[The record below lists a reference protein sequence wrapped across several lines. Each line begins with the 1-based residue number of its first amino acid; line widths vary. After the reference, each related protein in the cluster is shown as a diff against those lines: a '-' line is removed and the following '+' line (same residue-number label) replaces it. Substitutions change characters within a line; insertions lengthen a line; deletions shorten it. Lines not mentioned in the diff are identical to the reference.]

1 MPAELIAFTITRLP
15 AAAVVGQAVHYRMG
29 APDGNPLPALWER
42 MAKDGTLTQ
51 LGALPTRIL
60 PEVWIGW
67 MGYFN
72 PVENS
77 MLYLAGVL
85 VAPDTEAPAGMVKEP
100 LAETAYAVGTI
111 RGTIPDVFGDA
122 YPLTQMEAIRQ
133 ARQLHAAAGYAMEW
147 YDSRF
152 KFDEEVKVIDFYLPV
167 LG

>member
-85 VAPDTEAPAGMVKEP
+85 VAPDTEAPAKTMDSIPVQ
-100 LAETAYAVGTI
+100 AEAPKQPQTEQQTN
-111 RGTIPDVFGDA
+111 
-122 YPLTQMEAIRQ
+122 Q
-133 ARQLHAAAGYAMEW
+133 
-147 YDSRF
+147 
-152 KFDEEVKVIDFYLPV
+152 
-167 LG
+167 